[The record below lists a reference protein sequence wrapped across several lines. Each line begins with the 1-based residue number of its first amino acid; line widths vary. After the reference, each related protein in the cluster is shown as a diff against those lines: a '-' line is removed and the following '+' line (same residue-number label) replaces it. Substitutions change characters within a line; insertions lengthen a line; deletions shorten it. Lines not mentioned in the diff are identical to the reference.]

1 MRFRA
6 ASLALLAASFGALT
20 AVAHADTITYSFTST
35 GTNVETSFT
44 YVDTMGFLSFANTEV
59 TPTTSTEL
67 SGNGSPVGPLTGF
80 EFNNSTGITF
90 VSGVESFNYSGGTPY
105 EINAVTT
112 GENVANIGTL
122 VITDTPTG
130 SATPEPSSLVLLGT
144 GVLGLAGMARRRF
157 LRA

>member
-20 AVAHADTITYSFTST
+20 AVAHGDTITYSFTST

-44 YVDTMGFLSFANTEV
+44 YVDTMGFLTFGSSEV

-67 SGNGSPVGPLTGF
+67 SGNGSAIGPLSGF

-90 VSGVESFNYSGGTPY
+90 VTGVQFYNFSGGSPY

-112 GENVANIGTL
+112 GENVANVGTL
-122 VITDTPTG
+122 VITDASTM

-144 GVLGLAGMARRRF
+144 GGLGLVGAARRRF